1 MFTEHDQ
8 FTRNKSK
15 PLSAPLKVWP
25 LKNETAKQQP
35 SALRTGLKRTG
46 MGGKLKKK
54 TLLPKRV
61 KQFNDVKAIDSG
73 IVTYAPGGEIL

>member
-1 MFTEHDQ
+1 MFTEHGQ
-8 FTRNKSK
+8 FTRSKIK
-15 PLSAPLKVWP
+15 PLSSPLKVWP